1 MLQFSRHFSERHN
14 PCPFQSSEVGCFMF
28 FSAVSAGF
36 SLALDSTFRL
46 KGKCIYTALIFVV
59 HAGMDHTVQLHQCL
73 PSSPHSA
80 TTPMPAKFTSQ
91 AFTRWRSPDWGHG
104 HPIVAYYSLI
114 YPKKMKGWIGL
125 VSCRSSAAQGKFAGP
140 LAIFYHCATQP
151 TRLGGKVGSACEE
164 FEDSKGGIFG

>member
-91 AFTRWRSPDWGHG
+91 CNYTNACQVHLTSVHQMTLPRLRSWTSNC
-104 HPIVAYYSLI
+104 SLLLT
-114 YPKKMKGWIGL
+114 YLPQKDE
-125 VSCRSSAAQGKFAGP
+125 
-140 LAIFYHCATQP
+140 
-151 TRLGGKVGSACEE
+151 RLNRPGQLQVECSTGKVRRSTCNILPLCHTTNQTGRKSW
-164 FEDSKGGIFG
+164 